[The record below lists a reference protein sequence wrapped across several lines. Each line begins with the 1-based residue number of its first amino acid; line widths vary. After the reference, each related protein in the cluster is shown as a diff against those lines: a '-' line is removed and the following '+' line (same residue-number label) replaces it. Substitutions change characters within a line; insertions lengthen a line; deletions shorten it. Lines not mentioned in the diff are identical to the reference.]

1 VAQPVRLSSPFKPSA
16 SSALAKM
23 TQHYSLQSKSS
34 NNPPGSGKS
43 TLALNLQSQENYERL
58 SIDAL
63 IHLHHGVYE
72 RDYPA
77 SLVPSLQDEAESLL
91 KSQLISLLNAAKH
104 DIVLDLSL
112 YSKEDRDLYRNI
124 VEREGRGAH
133 GVALVVFRV
142 KGTVEEQ
149 ERVLWRRIEGRGRE
163 WVRMRDD
170 VGEDGKRGKG
180 REGMLVEREVLR
192 GYLRGFEWPDGEG
205 EIVVDVV

>member
-1 VAQPVRLSSPFKPSA
+1 
-16 SSALAKM
+16 M
-23 TQHYSLQSKSS
+23 TQHYSLQSRSS

-63 IHLHHGVYE
+63 IHQHHGVYE

-180 REGMLVEREVLR
+180 REGMLVERELLR